1 MLIYYETVMQ
11 VLVVTSKWI
20 DYFKSGLNS
29 EKLDE
34 ILDDNRVLT
43 NDIILAELIPF
54 LMIRKQQKIV
64 DLLTNI
70 PLLTLKIDW
79 TEIIQWQVAC
89 LNAGINGIGISDS
102 IIAQN
107 SKQKRSSIYSL
118 DKHFLSLNQVVDI
131 SLFE

>member
-1 MLIYYETVMQ
+1 MQ

-89 LNAGINGIGISDS
+89 LNAGINGIGISDL

>member
-11 VLVVTSKWI
+11 VLVDTSIWI

-34 ILDDNRVLT
+34 LLDDNRVLT

-54 LMIRKQQKIV
+54 LMIRKHQKIV

-79 TEIIQWQVAC
+79 AEIIQWQVAC
-89 LNAGINGIGISDS
+89 LNTGINGIGIPDL

-118 DKHFLSLNQVVDI
+118 DKHFLLLNQVVDI

>member
-1 MLIYYETVMQ
+1 MLIYYEIVMQ
-11 VLVVTSKWI
+11 VLVDTSIWI

-34 ILDDNRVLT
+34 LLDDNSVLT

-54 LMIRKQQKIV
+54 LIIKKQQKIV

-89 LNAGINGIGISDS
+89 LNAGVNGIGIPDL

-118 DKHFLSLNQVVDI
+118 DKHFLLLNQVVDI

>member
-89 LNAGINGIGISDS
+89 LNAGINGIGISDL

>member
-11 VLVVTSKWI
+11 VLVDTSIWI

-79 TEIIQWQVAC
+79 AEIIQWQVAC
-89 LNAGINGIGISDS
+89 LNAGINGIGIPDL

-107 SKQKRSSIYSL
+107 SKQKRCSIYSL
-118 DKHFLSLNQVVDI
+118 DKHFLLLNQVVDI

>member
-1 MLIYYETVMQ
+1 MLIYYESVMQ

-89 LNAGINGIGISDS
+89 LNAGINGIGISDL

>member
-1 MLIYYETVMQ
+1 MQ
-11 VLVVTSKWI
+11 VLVDTSIWI

-34 ILDDNRVLT
+34 LLDDNRVLT

-70 PLLTLKIDW
+70 PLLRLKIDW
-79 TEIIQWQVAC
+79 AEIIQWQVAC
-89 LNAGINGIGISDS
+89 LNTGINGIGIPDL

-118 DKHFLSLNQVVDI
+118 DKHFLLLNQVVDI

>member
-11 VLVVTSKWI
+11 VLVVTSIWI

-54 LMIRKQQKIV
+54 
-64 DLLTNI
+64 
-70 PLLTLKIDW
+70 
-79 TEIIQWQVAC
+79 
-89 LNAGINGIGISDS
+89 
-102 IIAQN
+102 
-107 SKQKRSSIYSL
+107 
-118 DKHFLSLNQVVDI
+118 
-131 SLFE
+131 

>member
-11 VLVVTSKWI
+11 VLVVTSIWI

-89 LNAGINGIGISDS
+89 LNAGINGIGISDL

>member
-11 VLVVTSKWI
+11 VLVDTSIWI

-34 ILDDNRVLT
+34 LLDDNRVLT
-43 NDIILAELIPF
+43 NDIILAELISF

-89 LNAGINGIGISDS
+89 LNAGINGIGIPDL

-107 SKQKRSSIYSL
+107 SKQKRGSIYSL
-118 DKHFLSLNQVVDI
+118 DKHFLLLNQVVDI

>member
-1 MLIYYETVMQ
+1 MQ
-11 VLVVTSKWI
+11 VLVVTSIWI

-89 LNAGINGIGISDS
+89 LNAGINGIGISDL

>member
-1 MLIYYETVMQ
+1 
-11 VLVVTSKWI
+11 
-20 DYFKSGLNS
+20 
-29 EKLDE
+29 
-34 ILDDNRVLT
+34 
-43 NDIILAELIPF
+43 
-54 LMIRKQQKIV
+54 MIRKQQKIV

-89 LNAGINGIGISDS
+89 LNAGINGIGISDL